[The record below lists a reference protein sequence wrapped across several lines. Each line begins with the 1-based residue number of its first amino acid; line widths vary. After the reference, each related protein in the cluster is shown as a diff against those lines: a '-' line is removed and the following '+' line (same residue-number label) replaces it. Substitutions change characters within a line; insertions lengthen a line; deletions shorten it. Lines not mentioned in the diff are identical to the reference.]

1 MARHTL
7 RGTGQQPQRGPAW
20 AGAGELP
27 PGRVRVRPGE
37 LPPPLGAAKRRG
49 SKGKAGDGMCSAHGL
64 SRRVQD
70 ASKRRAGACQAPA
83 NRRRR
88 VVFFDF
94 FSFVIV
100 MLNLYVM

>member
-1 MARHTL
+1 
-7 RGTGQQPQRGPAW
+7 
-20 AGAGELP
+20 
-27 PGRVRVRPGE
+27 V
-37 LPPPLGAAKRRG
+37 AKRRG
-49 SKGKAGDGMCSAHGL
+49 SKGKAGDGMCSAHGP

-70 ASKRRAGACQAPA
+70 AGKRRAGVCQAPV
-83 NRRRR
+83 NRHRR

>member
-1 MARHTL
+1 M
-7 RGTGQQPQRGPAW
+7 
-20 AGAGELP
+20 
-27 PGRVRVRPGE
+27 RPGE
-37 LPPPLGAAKRRG
+37 LLPPPGAAKRRG
-49 SKGKAGDGMCSAHGL
+49 SNGKAGDGMCSAHGP

-70 ASKRRAGACQAPA
+70 VGKRRAGACQVPA

-88 VVFFDF
+88 VFFFDF